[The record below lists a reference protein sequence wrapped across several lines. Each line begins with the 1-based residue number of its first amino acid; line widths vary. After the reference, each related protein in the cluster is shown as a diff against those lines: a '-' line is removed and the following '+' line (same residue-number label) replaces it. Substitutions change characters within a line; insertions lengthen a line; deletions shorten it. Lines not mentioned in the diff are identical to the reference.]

1 MDKLRHQQPGQDQG
15 LTVQDYDAIVIGA
28 GHNGLT
34 CAGYLAGAGL
44 KVAVLEARAVVGGAA
59 VTEEFYPGF
68 RNSVYAYSVSLLH
81 PKVIRDLGLE
91 AFGLEI
97 LARPAGTLSLLQGD
111 HLLLTRDA
119 AQARAEIARFSTRD
133 ADRMEAFESE
143 IAEVA
148 MALRA
153 LALQTPPDLGGGFR
167 GLVNL
172 VRAGT
177 RLRKLNAHHR
187 GVLAEL
193 MTKSLGDYL
202 DRWFEGEALKGV
214 LGLEGVIGNFAEPYQ
229 AGTAYVLLHH
239 AFGEIKGRA
248 GAWGIAR
255 GGMGAIS
262 EAMADSAR
270 ARGVTIETDT
280 PVTRIVTEGGRACG
294 VETADGRRL
303 GARFIAANVHP
314 QTMLLRLLEG
324 ESLSDTDRRRIEGYR
339 SHSATFRMNVALS
352 ELPRFTSM
360 AGRGDDHFLGAI
372 EVSPSLQYIQ
382 QAYHDARQLGWARRP
397 VISMQVPSTQDDSLA
412 PPGAH
417 VASLFCQH
425 YQRHLPDG
433 RSWDETREEA
443 ADAII
448 DSIDNYAP
456 NFRASIIARQVKSPL
471 DIERDLGMIGG
482 DIFHGALHLD
492 QLYSLRPVAGHA
504 GYRMPVKGV
513 YLCGSG
519 AHPGGGVSGLPGHN
533 AARAILRAG
542 RVGAATGPWRYRK
555 RRPPAA

>member
-1 MDKLRHQQPGQDQG
+1 MK
-15 LTVQDYDAIVIGA
+15 TDADVIVIGA

-44 KVAVLEARAVVGGAA
+44 RVMVLEARNVVGGAA
-59 VTEEFYPGF
+59 VTEEFHPGF
-68 RNSVYAYSVSLLH
+68 RNSVYSYSVSLLH
-81 PKVIRDLGLE
+81 PKLIQDLQLE
-91 AFGLEI
+91 QCGLEI
-97 LARPAGTLSLLQGD
+97 MARPAGTLSLLQDD
-111 HLLLTRDA
+111 HLLLTRDD
-119 AQARAEIARFSTRD
+119 AQARAEVGRFSPRD
-133 ADRMEAFESE
+133 AGRMEAFDAE

-148 MALRA
+148 MTLRA
-153 LALQTPPDLGGGFR
+153 LAVQAPPNLGGGWR
-167 GLVNL
+167 YLVNL
-172 VRAGT
+172 LKAGNVF
-177 RLRKLNAHHR
+177 RKLSAHHQ

-202 DRWFEGEALKGV
+202 DTWFESEALKGV

-239 AFGEIKGRA
+239 AFGEVKGRA

-262 EAMADSAR
+262 EAMAASAR
-270 ARGVTIETDT
+270 ARGVTIETGT
-280 PVTRIVTEGGRACG
+280 PVTRILTEKGRACG
-294 VETADGRRL
+294 VETADGRHL
-303 GARFIAANVHP
+303 IANCIAANVHP
-314 QTMLLRLLEG
+314 QTLMLKLLDAELLED
-324 ESLSDTDRRRIEGYR
+324 SDRRRIEGYR

-360 AGRGDDHFLGAI
+360 TGRGDDHFMGAI
-372 EVSPSLQYIQ
+372 EVSPSLKYIQ
-382 QAYHDARQLGWARRP
+382 QAYYDAKLHGWSRHP

-412 PPGAH
+412 PPGGH

-425 YQRHLPDG
+425 FLRHLPDG
-433 RSWDETREEA
+433 RTWDEAKDQA
-443 ADAII
+443 AEAII
-448 DSIDNYAP
+448 DTIDNYAP
-456 NFRASIIARQVKSPL
+456 NFRASIIARQIKSPL

-492 QLYSLRPVAGHA
+492 QFYSLRPIVGHA
-504 GYRMPVKGV
+504 AYRMPVEGV

-533 AARAILRAG
+533 AAREILKAR
-542 RVGAATGPWRYRK
+542 
-555 RRPPAA
+555 